1 MRRKIADERIRAA
14 NQGFS
19 YAMLLRRA
27 QKLAIIDRVVDKVYG
42 QSEPQNAATP
52 AAASVEPKPTLSPDT
67 KAC

>member
-14 NQGFS
+14 NQGLS
-19 YAMLLRRA
+19 YALLLRRA
-27 QKLAIIDRVVDKVYG
+27 QKLAVIDSMVDRVYG

-52 AAASVEPKPTLSPDT
+52 AASVEPKPTPSPDT